1 MFLYL
6 ITPFILMLSN
16 VVPILKFIYFF
27 NLDTYFVSV
36 ICILIFLIKGENMS
50 RYLKKLKEKKEEL
63 EQKLKTDRERLEK
76 QKENLKYMK
85 EIESEEHLIKE
96 CESLINLL
104 DYWNDQDQRRILS
117 MQRDIEEEERGL

>member
-1 MFLYL
+1 
-6 ITPFILMLSN
+6 
-16 VVPILKFIYFF
+16 
-27 NLDTYFVSV
+27 
-36 ICILIFLIKGENMS
+36 MS